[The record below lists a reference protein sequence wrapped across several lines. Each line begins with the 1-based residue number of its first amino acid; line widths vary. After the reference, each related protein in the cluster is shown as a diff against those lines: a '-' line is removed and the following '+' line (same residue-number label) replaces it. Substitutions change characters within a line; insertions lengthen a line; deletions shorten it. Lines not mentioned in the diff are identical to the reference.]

1 MFNVANIMVFN
12 PNISEQLGEISM
24 AGIDSDNKNIDFVQF
39 NRKNMSAVRLLMR
52 KDSVAAELFMFLTQW
67 MDRGNCVSCSQK
79 LLQEVLGRSRTTIYK
94 AINHLKESGLLMVA
108 KQGTA
113 NVYILNPQVV
123 WSTWNSNKKYCGFEG
138 TILISKE
145 ENREIEDKLKSMK
158 LNSVNFKH

>member
-1 MFNVANIMVFN
+1 MVLNV
-12 PNISEQLGEISM
+12 NISEQLGEISV

-52 KDSVAAELFMFLTQW
+52 KDSVAAELFMFFTQW

-123 WSTWNSNKKYCGFEG
+123 WSTWNTNKKYCEFEG

-145 ENREIEDKLKSMK
+145 ENREIDDKLKSMQ
-158 LNSVNFKH
+158 LNSVDFKH

>member
-1 MFNVANIMVFN
+1 
-12 PNISEQLGEISM
+12 M
-24 AGIDSDNKNIDFVQF
+24 AGVDSDEKNIDFVQF

-52 KDSVAAELFMFLTQW
+52 KDSVAAELFMFLSQW

-79 LLQEVLGRSRTTIYK
+79 LLQEVLGRSRTTVYK

-113 NVYILNPQVV
+113 NVYILNPEVV
-123 WSTWNSNKKYCGFEG
+123 WSTWNTSKKYCEFEG
-138 TILISKE
+138 RILISKE
-145 ENREIEDKLKSMK
+145 ENREIEDKLKSMR